1 MFWACSDKR
10 HEPPEQEI
18 PPPHHHPATRDPTAA
33 TACHE
38 WRGGQAVVFLGGRVL
53 HQTSFANEPLG
64 ALSPPGID
72 HLDMPTMPDRIRQA
86 ITAASVGG

>member
-1 MFWACSDKR
+1 MN
-10 HEPPEQEI
+10 PPNRKFRRRITTRPLAIQ
-18 PPPHHHPATRDPTAA
+18 PPPAR
-33 TACHE
+33 HE

-53 HQTSFANEPLG
+53 HQTSFANEPLD

-72 HLDMPTMPDRIRQA
+72 HLDMPTMPDRIRQV